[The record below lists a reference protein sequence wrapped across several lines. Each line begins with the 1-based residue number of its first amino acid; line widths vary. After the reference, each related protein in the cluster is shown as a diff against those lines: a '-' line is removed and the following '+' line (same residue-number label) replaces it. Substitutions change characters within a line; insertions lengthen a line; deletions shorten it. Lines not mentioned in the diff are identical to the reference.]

1 MASSRDWLP
10 ATGSRLPPAP
20 TQEPLRLRIT
30 RQAIPAVLVVLALWF
45 WVSLAPALR
54 AARVEAHDP
63 TLPERIFASAVAE
76 EARVKTTEFES
87 RSPELY
93 PRVIDLYR
101 QVTETSSGA
110 DLKDRALVRMA
121 DLTREMA
128 LRSGDASQYVEAIDL
143 YRGLVISRPESP
155 FVGEALVAIAQIY
168 ERELQDVDG
177 AMAAYREIARRFPS
191 SVSGRE
197 AEAAVLR
204 LDPSVLGGDTGID
217 IIGTVTALGA
227 ELPVITAEDGPAAR
241 VLNLRS
247 FAGPDYARVVVDLS
261 RASGHREERSGTRVR
276 YVLPGVEL
284 SETLL
289 GRRLATSRGSL
300 LKGMRIEQFGDGVSI
315 TLDVA
320 SLESASAFIMD
331 DPSRLII
338 DLRGTP
344 PRGGTT
350 ERPLSSRPRT
360 SGVPGL
366 DMAGIAPAPANSP
379 DVAAPPAP
387 LGPKL
392 DGELEARRQIRCI
405 VIDAGHGGHDTG
417 TIGPGGLAEKDVALD
432 IARRLRASL
441 RAELPGVEI
450 VLTRDGDRF
459 VSLEERTA
467 IANARNADLFISIHA
482 NASESRRASGIETF
496 VLDPNAATPEE
507 AAAPKA
513 KQVAAAYATVG
524 FGSQLAASRELA
536 GYVQGS
542 LVRGISAK
550 NPKSAR
556 DRGIKH
562 ASFAVL
568 RGARMP
574 SILAEVSFVSNPEDE
589 NRLRTPSF
597 RQKIASS
604 LTAGIRGYVRSAGR
618 E

>member
-1 MASSRDWLP
+1 
-10 ATGSRLPPAP
+10 
-20 TQEPLRLRIT
+20 LRIT

-45 WVSLAPALR
+45 WVSVAPALR
-54 AARVEAHDP
+54 AARVEPHDL
-63 TLPERIFASAVAE
+63 TLPERIFASAAAE
-76 EARVKTTEFES
+76 EATLKQTEFES
-87 RSPELY
+87 RSPDRY

-101 QVTETSSGA
+101 QVTETSAA
-110 DLKDRALVRMA
+110 DLKDRALIRMA

-128 LRSGDASQYVEAIDL
+128 LRSGDASQYLEAINI
-143 YRGLVISRPESP
+143 YRDLVISRPESP

-177 AMAAYREIARRFPS
+177 ATAAYREIARRFPS

-204 LDPSVLGGDTGID
+204 LDPSAFGGDTGTD

-227 ELPVITAEDGPAAR
+227 DLAVVTSGDGPASR

-261 RASGHREERSGTRVR
+261 RATGHREERSGTRVR

-300 LKGMRIEQFGDGVSI
+300 LKGMRIEQLGDGVSI

-320 SLESASAFIMD
+320 SLESAAAFMME

-338 DLRGTP
+338 DLRGAPAPGAP
-344 PRGGTT
+344 P
-350 ERPLSSRPRT
+350 RPLSSRPRT
-360 SGVPGL
+360 TGVPGL
-366 DMAGIAPAPANSP
+366 DIAGIAPSPAESP

-392 DGELEARRQIRCI
+392 DAELATRQIRCI

-482 NASESRRASGIETF
+482 NASESSRASGIETF
-496 VLDPNAATPEE
+496 VLDPNAAKPEGE
-507 AAAPKA
+507 APAAK
-513 KQVAAAYATVG
+513 KVAAAYATVG
-524 FGSQLAASRELA
+524 FGSQIAESRALA
-536 GYVQGS
+536 GFVQGS

-550 NPKSAR
+550 SPKSAR

-604 LTAGIRGYVRSAGR
+604 LTAGIRGYVRSVGLHR
-618 E
+618 ER